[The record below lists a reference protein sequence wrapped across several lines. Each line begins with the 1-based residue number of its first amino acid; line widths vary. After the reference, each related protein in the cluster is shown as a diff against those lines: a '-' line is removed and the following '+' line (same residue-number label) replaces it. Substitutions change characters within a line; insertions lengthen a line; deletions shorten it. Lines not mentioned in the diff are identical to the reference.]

1 MTRLVSLA
9 LVAVTACGDVTAPP
23 VEDQPPPAAVQPVL
37 RFTTWC
43 KPTQLFA
50 FEIDGLL
57 FVPDSTYPGAYW
69 FLLDPGDSMEWPT
82 TRGTHTFRYRR
93 ISVSATVLGGAYHD
107 VTVDSVG
114 IVIACPPSSHI
125 AEPSR

>member
-1 MTRLVSLA
+1 MTRLALLA
-9 LVAVTACGDVTAPP
+9 LVAVMACGEVTAPP
-23 VEDQPPPAAVQPVL
+23 VADQPPAVQPVL

-50 FEIDGLL
+50 FEIDGLR
-57 FVPDSTYPGAYW
+57 FVPDSTYPDAYW
-69 FLLDPGDSMEWPT
+69 FLLDAGDSMEWPT

-107 VTVDSVG
+107 VAVDSVG
-114 IVIACPPSSHI
+114 VVIACPPSSHI
-125 AEPSR
+125 AEPPR